1 VEAVGYAL
9 PLSTFQ
15 DLLENGEI
23 VGCPDA
29 DHARMKIEIWSY
41 SPDLLS
47 ESPVVDPLS
56 LYLSLRNSED
66 ERVQQQLETLIA
78 GIKW

>member
-1 VEAVGYAL
+1 
-9 PLSTFQ
+9 
-15 DLLENGEI
+15 
-23 VGCPDA
+23 
-29 DHARMKIEIWSY
+29 MKIEIWSY